1 MGPSTLPAVRHE
13 RRPDGIALIR
23 DPREGGTGLASLGA
37 GVGAALLTMFVLFI
51 AFSASSGAVL
61 IAFLVGAMSGGITS
75 AAIKRHRRATLGD
88 AELLLP
94 RLPLRMGEDMTV
106 RYTQPRTG
114 RAPVTIVW
122 ATLSCN
128 EWVRYKSGTDT
139 STQTH
144 DLWQYRL
151 DQPIADSVGDAA
163 VLHGTWRF
171 YLPPELPPS
180 FSAPDNAITWRLT
193 IEATVEGRP
202 SIRNAFVLPVAPEVV
217 RDLR

>member
-23 DPREGGTGLASLGA
+23 DPREGATGLAPFGA
-37 GVGAALLTMFVLFI
+37 GMVGGFVTLIALFVVGWSSAALFV
-51 AFSASSGAVL
+51 AGVVAVL
-61 IAFLVGAMSGGITS
+61 SGVITN
-75 AAIKRHRRATLGD
+75 AAIKRHRRLTLGD

-114 RAPVTIVW
+114 RAPVLHVW
-122 ATLSCN
+122 ATVSCN

-151 DQPIADSVGDAA
+151 DQPVADPLEAAA
-163 VLHGTWRF
+163 VIEGTWRLL
-171 YLPPELPPS
+171 LPPELPPS

-193 IEATVEGRP
+193 IEATFEGRP